1 MTRKSRATLRS
12 LVSFY
17 ATPDLPTQD
26 EQLAAAARVLSERNT
41 AEDRIDIK
49 EHIRRYHGGHLEPG
63 ESCPFLDKIKAAE
76 EEFCTLDPKDADG
89 DGNADFQEEEETEEG
104 MNAEVSEDSAIRS
117 YFDSVAKDSFKEED
131 HPRTQK
137 GGSGGGRF
145 AKKPETMKR
154 EDDRDMLSKGEAKN
168 ILLVGLEHDTDSKL
182 NDMLGDTKVI
192 PVHHTISDLGLLD
205 AIAES
210 RRSGH
215 PIVAQAISEWRKV
228 CKELLAKEL
237 EKGGFTC
244 IAYAGKCPC
253 GQGGAKC
260 RCTNSQIDRYNSIAL
275 NRDELGKVFK
285 IVDVG
290 KPTEEK

>member
-1 MTRKSRATLRS
+1 MSTKMIRS
-12 LVSFY
+12 LMSFY
-17 ATPDLPTQD
+17 ATPDRPTQD
-26 EQLAAAARVLSERNT
+26 EQLAAAARVLADRNA

-49 EHIRRYHGGHLEPG
+49 EHVRRYHGGHLEPG

-89 DGNADFQEEEETEEG
+89 DGNADFPEEEVEEAEG
-104 MNAEVSEDSAIRS
+104 EVSEDAAIRS
-117 YFDSVAKDSFKEED
+117 YFKAVAKDDFKEED
-131 HPRTQK
+131 HPRAQK
-137 GGSGGGRF
+137 GGEGGGRF
-145 AKKPETMKR
+145 TKKPETMKQ
-154 EDDRDMLSKGEAKN
+154 EDDRDLLSKSETKN
-168 ILLVGLEHDTDSKL
+168 ILLVGLERDTDSKMK
-182 NDMLGDTKVI
+182 DMLGDTKVI
-192 PVHHTISDLGLLD
+192 PVHHTISDVGLSD

-210 RRSGH
+210 RRSGR

-253 GQGGAKC
+253 GQGGSKC

-290 KPTEEK
+290 GKTEEK